1 MPDANDDFN
10 DINLHESEE
19 AIQAAL
25 KYLHYKDPANEN
37 REYAITMLKRMNS
50 VAKNIADRSE
60 LNFEEFAKKYSQSK
74 ED

>member
-1 MPDANDDFN
+1 MLDANKDFN
-10 DINLHESEE
+10 DVNLHESEE

-37 REYAITMLKRMNS
+37 REYAIDMLKRMNS
-50 VAKNIADRSE
+50 VAKDIADKSE
-60 LNFEEFAKKYSQSK
+60 LNFEEFIEKYNKSK